1 MEKMGED
8 GHELAAFVEIIRC
21 GVMGLYF
28 LVVTTMEVIAVDVD
42 MEGAGLDMDI
52 DEYKVLDEDRCFDRV
67 EDLVEVV
74 RDIGVPVVEKKCV
87 PDCVAVEDKR
97 ELKRLLNVL

>member
-1 MEKMGED
+1 MGED
-8 GHELAAFVEIIRC
+8 GLELAAFVEIIRC

-87 PDCVAVEDKR
+87 PDCVAVENKR
-97 ELKRLLNVL
+97 ELK